1 MKLLRLGLHFWITL
15 TSIFSFLIGWIMLAH
30 SPKPVQPASTTSSA
44 MVTPLPTLEPL
55 PSGGS
60 GNRGS
65 GFQISP
71 FAIQPSTNFAPMPI
85 FRTGGS

>member
-1 MKLLRLGLHFWITL
+1 MKLLRFVLHFWITL

-30 SPKPVQPASTTSSA
+30 SPKPVQPPSTSSV
-44 MVTPLPTLEPL
+44 MVAPLPTLEPL
-55 PSGGS
+55 PSGGFGNS
-60 GNRGS
+60 GNS
-65 GFQISP
+65 FQTSP